1 MKKLILFIF
10 IFPLALYAADIRKV
24 ESLIINKKY
33 QEVSNILQSEVHSD
47 WKGYYYQSISSF
59 ELNDINRALLSGVKS
74 LMLNP
79 ASSFNL
85 SNLYTINNKFA
96 QKYLPIL
103 RIHSLVKLALV
114 ISLIFMTI
122 LVLIFSKKKYFSL
135 VLSFLQIGVITCI
148 YSIPSISRVVDLSSI
163 SFQKRAETNL
173 VRVSPSS
180 DSILNKEFSP
190 IDILFI
196 QREIEGWVLVESL
209 DGALGWVNKK
219 NLIILPK

>member
-180 DSILNKEFSP
+180 DSILNKKFSP